1 MDFFIS
7 VIVGCECR
15 QRVAGQAAQINISG
29 FLVLSIPMNLPQ
41 SRKRVRQWAPRFREF
56 ISIAQKEPF
65 HIHLCSLHGDGQKD
79 NVDTLNQREID
90 EHEAQDTGSSHEEP
104 VWLA

>member
-7 VIVGCECR
+7 AYFYDNWVLVLS

-29 FLVLSIPMNLPQ
+29 FLVLIIPMNLPQ

-56 ISIAQKEPF
+56 
-65 HIHLCSLHGDGQKD
+65 HLHSTKR
-79 NVDTLNQREID
+79 TLPYSFVQPAWGRS
-90 EHEAQDTGSSHEEP
+90 GRGR
-104 VWLA
+104 